1 MSLFSNS
8 QKMTGAGRRCNK
20 SMNFF
25 KGAVYLSLAASIWG
39 MTYVVSKVVLDS
51 ISPWLLLEMRFLLA
65 FITLGII
72 CIYQKAWKINKK
84 DLIPVAIIGLVGYSG
99 SIGLQFIGTKLSGAA
114 MGSLITSASPA
125 LISFFAFFILKEKIT
140 NRKIISLVLA
150 TIGVIV
156 VIGIPKG
163 NTDYGAYYGNIILF
177 GAAITWALYTV
188 LSKAQTKKY
197 SSLTVT
203 TWATVFGVIFTIPF
217 TVFEQIQN
225 PTSLSF
231 HFWIWMGV
239 LFLGTIS
246 TAGAFY
252 LWNKGFEF
260 IDTSTGSL
268 FFFLQPLIGTIF
280 GFFLLNETIKTSFY
294 VGSLLI
300 VLAVYLSIKEPKKIS
315 TMHYSSKKV

>member
-1 MSLFSNS
+1 
-8 QKMTGAGRRCNK
+8 
-20 SMNFF
+20 MNFF
-25 KGAVYLSLAASIWG
+25 KGALYLSLAASIWG

-65 FITLGII
+65 LLTLGVISLF
-72 CIYQKAWKINKK
+72 QKSWKINKK
-84 DLIPVAIIGLVGYSG
+84 DLVPLAVIALVGYTG
-99 SIGLQFIGTKLSGAA
+99 SIGFQFVGTKLSGAA

-125 LISFFAFFILKEKIT
+125 LISLFAFFILKEKI
-140 NRKIISLVLA
+140 NSRKIVSLILA

-156 VIGIPKG
+156 VIGLPKG
-163 NTDYGAYYGNIILF
+163 GSNLGAYFGNLILV

-188 LSKAQTKKY
+188 LSKVQTSKY

-203 TWATVFGVIFTIPF
+203 TWATVFGVIFTLPF
-217 TVFEQIQN
+217 TIIEQNKHITHLPSN
-225 PTSLSF
+225 G
-231 HFWIWMGV
+231 WIWMGV
-239 LFLGTIS
+239 IFLGTIS

-280 GFFLLNETIKTSFY
+280 GYFLLNEEISPSFFI
-294 VGSLLI
+294 GSILI
-300 VLAVYLSIKEPKKIS
+300 VVAVYLSIKEPKQK
-315 TMHYSSKKV
+315 TTLQYNSKKA

>member
-1 MSLFSNS
+1 
-8 QKMTGAGRRCNK
+8 
-20 SMNFF
+20 MNFF

-39 MTYVVSKVVLDS
+39 MTYVVSKVVLDH

-65 FITLGII
+65 LIALGII
-72 CIYQKAWKINKK
+72 CIIQKSWKIDKK
-84 DLIPVAIIGLVGYSG
+84 DLLPIAVIGLVGYSG

-125 LISFFAFFILKEKIT
+125 LISFFAFLILKEKIN

-156 VIGIPKG
+156 VIGIPTG

-217 TVFEQIQN
+217 TVVEQIQN
-225 PTSLSF
+225 PSSLSLN
-231 HFWIWMGV
+231 FWIWMGV
-239 LFLGTIS
+239 IFLGTIS

-268 FFFLQPLIGTIF
+268 FFFFQPLIGTVF
-280 GFFLLNETIKTSFY
+280 GFFLLNESIKTSFY

-300 VLAVYLSIKEPKKIS
+300 ILAVYLSIKEPKNLSNIN
-315 TMHYSSKKV
+315 YSSKKA

>member
-1 MSLFSNS
+1 
-8 QKMTGAGRRCNK
+8 
-20 SMNFF
+20 MNFF
-25 KGAVYLSLAASIWG
+25 KGALYLSLAASIWG

-65 FITLGII
+65 LLTLGVISLF
-72 CIYQKAWKINKK
+72 QKSWKINKK
-84 DLIPVAIIGLVGYSG
+84 DLVPLAVIALVGYTG
-99 SIGLQFIGTKLSGAA
+99 SIGFQFVGTNLSGAA

-125 LISFFAFFILKEKIT
+125 LISLFAFFILKEKI
-140 NRKIISLVLA
+140 NSRKIVSLILA

-156 VIGIPKG
+156 VIGLPKG
-163 NTDYGAYYGNIILF
+163 GSNLGAYFGNLILV

-188 LSKAQTKKY
+188 LSKVQTSKY

-203 TWATVFGVIFTIPF
+203 TWATVFGVIFTLPF
-217 TVFEQIQN
+217 TIIEQSKHITHLPSN
-225 PTSLSF
+225 G
-231 HFWIWMGV
+231 WIWMGV
-239 LFLGTIS
+239 IFLGTIS

-280 GFFLLNETIKTSFY
+280 GYFLLNEEISPSFFI
-294 VGSLLI
+294 GSILI
-300 VLAVYLSIKEPKKIS
+300 VVAVYLSIKEPKQK
-315 TMHYSSKKV
+315 TTLQYNSKKA